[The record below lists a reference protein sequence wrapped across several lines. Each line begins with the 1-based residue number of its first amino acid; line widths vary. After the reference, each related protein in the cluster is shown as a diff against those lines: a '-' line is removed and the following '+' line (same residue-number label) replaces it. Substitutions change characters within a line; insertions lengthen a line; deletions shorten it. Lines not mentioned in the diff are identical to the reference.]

1 MVITPPFKKKKMA
14 TKKERL
20 YKKRRSRLIR
30 EVPELEKV
38 IPKAYSP
45 EELKFILGGGYTK
58 TSLNFSKEVI
68 NRFVLETTNLSYR
81 VGYVIE
87 KIINELIFTEG
98 VEQVANV
105 IIEYN
110 NRHNLLEEFARAKWN
125 YSEIIRQ
132 ISSSLFN
139 LLEFTA
145 GHQKE
150 IWDILEEEANYE

>member
-1 MVITPPFKKKKMA
+1 MA

-30 EVPELEKV
+30 EAPELEKV

-45 EELKFILGGGYTK
+45 VELKFILGGGYTK

-68 NRFVLETTNLSYR
+68 NRFILEIANLSYK
-81 VGYVIE
+81 VAYVIE

-110 NRHNLLEEFARAKWN
+110 NRYNLLEEFARAKWN
-125 YSEIIRQ
+125 YDEIIRQ

-139 LLEFTA
+139 LLEITE
-145 GHQKE
+145 GYRQE

>member
-1 MVITPPFKKKKMA
+1 MVITPPFKKKMA

-20 YKKRRSRLIR
+20 YRRRRRRLIR
-30 EVPELEKV
+30 EFPELEKV

-45 EELKFILGGGYTK
+45 QELRFLLGGGYTK

-81 VGYVIE
+81 VAYVIE

-125 YSEIIRQ
+125 YNEIIRQ